1 MVSSDDSSRGVLVST
16 RSRPE
21 DQNPR
26 PELDRPSEPTDP
38 SQLWLPRIFGNPA
51 PLGLCAF
58 ALTCFTSSAI
68 TVRATETV
76 KLPDAV
82 TASALAYGGFVQIL
96 VGMWYASW
104 ILAYGCIYSPRYR
117 ELARGNT
124 FNATSFCSYGAY
136 WITFA
141 IISVL
146 GKLEAWMDPG
156 HRQSDEPMG
165 LFMIVANPHPP

>member
-26 PELDRPSEPTDP
+26 PELDRPSEPTDA

-68 TVRATETV
+68 TVCATETV

-82 TASALAYGGFVQIL
+82 TASAFAYGGFVQIL
-96 VGMWYASW
+96 VGMWYASCIMIYGYSLTMVQGIGPW
-104 ILAYGCIYSPRYR
+104 EHLQRYILLLLRSLLDYIRDYIVSG
-117 ELARGNT
+117 ENRGLDGSRT
-124 FNATSFCSYGAY
+124 
-136 WITFA
+136 
-141 IISVL
+141 
-146 GKLEAWMDPG
+146 
-156 HRQSDEPMG
+156 
-165 LFMIVANPHPP
+165 PPVR